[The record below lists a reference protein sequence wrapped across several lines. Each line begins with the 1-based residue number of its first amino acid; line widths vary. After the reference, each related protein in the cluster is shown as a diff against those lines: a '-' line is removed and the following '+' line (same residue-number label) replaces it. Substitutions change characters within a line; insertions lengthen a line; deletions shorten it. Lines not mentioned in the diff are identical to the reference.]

1 VFVEETRNL
10 KSKEGKTSDP
20 IVEVQCFGDTKF
32 FGPKKKVGNGT
43 TFWGEHFFF
52 NKKISVNQKLKHFV
66 NTISR
71 PQRK

>member
-10 KSKEGKTSDP
+10 KPKKEGKTSDP

-52 NKKISVNQKLKHFV
+52 
-66 NTISR
+66 
-71 PQRK
+71 